1 MSISGSGGAELE
13 IRARIVQ
20 AAWSA
25 IASVRARRLQDLVVL
40 REAWADS
47 RETGMTVDSA
57 RTALGDLKTHVAGVA
72 TEVGVFGG
80 QGYRTWNQHWVPE
93 EESHYGQ
100 WLNRQV
106 VGYATR
112 YEPQILAW
120 VREFGNPSQTLGRLF
135 QVAADATV
143 FEDSLADGP
152 DGLSSYEAKVLLF
165 YALPL
170 ESRRRLIHRLTLRFD
185 IRDIVPSEELAR
197 FSDAHRESAYGC
209 SILMDGYFYGA
220 LRSNARG
227 LLKDSVEGAFGVGI
241 DCSTFVQ
248 ETYESAGFPATAFKS
263 PISTSSMIEG
273 EMSGLRDGTFEVSR
287 LVSESGLV
295 AGDAILWPG
304 HVQVFLGRDESGRLR
319 IAEALGRRFKTL
331 RESVLPLRE
340 GPGAG
345 VSVFENPERPMYVFR
360 PRGCFSTVSRYNE

>member
-1 MSISGSGGAELE
+1 MRVSGTAELE
-13 IRARIVQ
+13 VRARIVQ

-25 IASVRARRLQDLVVL
+25 IASVRARRLQDLGVL

-47 RETGMTVDSA
+47 REMGLTVDSA
-57 RTALGDLKTHVAGVA
+57 RIAIQELKTHVAGVA

-80 QGYRTWNQHWVPE
+80 RRYRTWNQHWVPE
-93 EESHYGQ
+93 EESQYGQ

-120 VREFGNPSQTLGRLF
+120 VAELGGPSQTLDRLF

-165 YALPL
+165 YALPMEL
-170 ESRRRLIHRLTLRFD
+170 RRRLIHRLALRFD
-185 IRDIVPSEELAR
+185 IRDIVPEEELSR
-197 FSDAHRESAYGC
+197 FSDAHGESTYGC

-227 LLKDSVEGAFGVGI
+227 LLSDSTEGAFGMGI

-248 ETYESAGFPATAFKS
+248 ETYERAGYAATAFKS
-263 PISTSSMIEG
+263 PISTTCMIDG

-287 LVSESGLV
+287 LVSEGELV

-304 HVQVFLGRDESGRLR
+304 HVQIFLGRDGSGRLR

-345 VSVFENPERPMYVFR
+345 VSVFENPERPMYLFR
-360 PRGCFSTVSRYNE
+360 PAPTRD